1 MRGRTPLALVA
12 LTAAL
17 VSCASST
24 ETPSA
29 PTTSTTATAAPDRGP
44 TVFTPLL
51 AGVVAAPMQPGF
63 TPREESAV
71 SPLVLDVMTYAGR

>member
-1 MRGRTPLALVA
+1 MRGRTCLALVA

-24 ETPSA
+24 E
-29 PTTSTTATAAPDRGP
+29 
-44 TVFTPLL
+44 
-51 AGVVAAPMQPGF
+51 